1 MDDSGPAHV
10 LVPLALVT
18 FAIAFFAV
26 IGASLDG
33 GSASRPAASAP
44 ASRSI
49 QAHRPRRFYVVRR
62 GDILSSIAERTRIPV
77 ERLKVLNPALD
88 PQMLR
93 PGQRVKL
100 RP

>member
-1 MDDSGPAHV
+1 MDEPGPAHV
-10 LVPLALVT
+10 LVPVAVVT

-44 ASRSI
+44 ASRSAR
-49 QAHRPRRFYVVRR
+49 AHRPRRFYVVRR
-62 GDILSSIAERTRIPV
+62 GDILSSIAERTRVPV
-77 ERLKVLNPALD
+77 ERLEELNPGLD
-88 PQMLR
+88 PQTLR
-93 PGQRVKL
+93 PGQHVKL